1 MNGTDVR
8 KQETIYDVMIL
19 GAGASGMMC
28 AARLNE
34 LSDLEVLVVEGN
46 EKAAKKL
53 KISGGGKCNITN
65 VNITADNYLGNA
77 ELIESVFSQFS
88 KEDLLLW
95 LQQRGLSP
103 VIRKEQYY
111 FCPKSSDEIISILER
126 ASKRSHFLFN
136 EKILSLCKSD
146 CFELT
151 TDRGRYRAR
160 KAVIATGAKSYA
172 TLGASG
178 IGLELAQYFGHTVK
192 PFAPALA
199 GLTLQAKEFWMKE
212 LSGVSFPAEV
222 HVGDK
227 ILREDMLMTHRGL
240 SGPVILSASLYWTR
254 GEISINFLPG
264 TDLPRLM
271 HNNRK
276 MLSTALPLPKR
287 FTQALLEAVSVK
299 EKPCNGYKEEEL
311 RILAAALQH
320 YSFAPAGTYGFS
332 KAEVC
337 KGGVQTD
344 DINLWSL
351 ESNLADGLYFAGE
364 VLDVTGELGGYNFQ
378 WAFSSAA
385 VVAKNIVESED
396 TVFSDTELTILH
408 NL

>member
-1 MNGTDVR
+1 M
-8 KQETIYDVMIL
+8 KETIYDVMIL

-28 AARLNE
+28 AAQLNE
-34 LSDLEVLVVEGN
+34 RSDLKVLVVEGS

-65 VNITADNYLGNA
+65 VSVSPHNYLGDE
-77 ELIESVFSQFS
+77 ELIESIFAQFS

-95 LQQRGLSP
+95 LQKRGLTP

-111 FCPKSSDEIISILER
+111 FCPKSADEIISIL
-126 ASKRSHFLFN
+126 ARSSQKSDYLFN
-136 EKILSLCKSD
+136 QKIRSLVKSD

-151 TDRGRYRAR
+151 TEKGRF
-160 KAVIATGAKSYA
+160 KAKKVVIATGAKSFA
-172 TLGASG
+172 ALGASE
-178 IGLELAQYFGHTVK
+178 IGLELARHFGHSVK

-212 LSGVSFPAEV
+212 LSGISFPAEV
-222 HVGDK
+222 SVNDK
-227 ILREDMLMTHRGL
+227 ILREDMLLTHRGL
-240 SGPVILSASLYWTR
+240 SGPVILSASLYWSR

-264 TDLPRLM
+264 SALRGVM

-276 MLSTALPLPKR
+276 LLSTALPLPKR
-287 FTQALLEAVSVK
+287 FTQALLDAVGIK
-299 EKPCNGYKEEEL
+299 EKPCNSYREDEL
-311 RILAAALQH
+311 KTLERSFHH
-320 YSFAPAGTYGFS
+320 YSLAPAGTYGFS

-337 KGGVQTD
+337 KGGVKTD
-344 DINLWSL
+344 EINSWTL
-351 ESNLADGLYFAGE
+351 ESNLVEGLYFAGE

-385 VVAKNIVESED
+385 VVAMGIAEG
-396 TVFSDTELTILH
+396 
-408 NL
+408 